1 VQGQYVFVFEPQK
14 DKIINALTHIKS
26 IVRHTSIK
34 FYKFS
39 LKTLTPNLLPYY
51 EVFKDEP

>member
-1 VQGQYVFVFEPQK
+1 MFVFEPQK
-14 DKIINALTHIKS
+14 EKIINALTHIKS
-26 IVRHTSIK
+26 IVKHTSVK

-51 EVFKDEP
+51 EVFKDDT